1 MLKNDIECQYDQLDN
16 PLLQKVDEN
25 NVDDLWEALKQ
36 CYYTLLFI
44 IILISAVVLVIYL
57 LTIII
62 T

>member
-16 PLLQKVDEN
+16 PLLQKADEN

-44 IILISAVVLVIYL
+44 IILACAIVLVIYL